1 MFFIVHAKWTKWT
14 SKWTKWTSAL
24 SNYFLIFA
32 PELLKNWQIWAV
44 ARLYSE
50 YKLLVFRFRLCI
62 AS

>member
-14 SKWTKWTSAL
+14 SAL
-24 SNYFLIFA
+24 SNFFLIFA
-32 PELLKNWQIWAV
+32 PELLKNWQIWAA